1 MLGIKKIDG
10 IVFKAF
16 IGPLIFTFLISE
28 FIFLMQFLWKY
39 IDDLV
44 GKGLEF
50 HLILQLLMLFSFK
63 VLPLALPLSI
73 LLASAM
79 TMGNF
84 GENNEIVAAKA
95 SGVSTLRVMGSLVF
109 FVTLLSIGAYF
120 FSNKVLPY
128 TNLKF
133 MTLLMDIR
141 KHKPALDIKEGVFYK
156 GISGYTMKIG
166 KKSPNN
172 TSIYDV
178 IMYDHSSGY
187 GNDNIIMADKGEMDL
202 SADQRYMIFELFD
215 GRQYNDTRKRGK
227 DFEKMYEQ
235 NVVEFQYFRK
245 IFDLKE
251 FKLNRGDGT
260 LFKGYHEM
268 LDSKQLRVEI
278 DSIKREIEEVPS
290 AISSYNRNYIVFSKI
305 FQDTTPAIK
314 DIKSAPDS
322 IGYTEII
329 SGAGPNMEVLQG
341 AISSLQSMS
350 SYVEM
355 QLNDLNL
362 KNYHL
367 QKFKVELHK
376 KFMLSFACI
385 IFLLIGGS
393 MGAIVR
399 KGGLG
404 MPIIIAASFY
414 MIFHILN
421 MIGDKLAYNAVVSP
435 GIGAW
440 LPTIVLFPIA
450 LWLTYEATNDS
461 SVLKKETYIKW
472 IRMISPVRWAAIL
485 DKKRNDS

>member
-1 MLGIKKIDG
+1 MFGIKKIDG

-16 IGPLIFTFLISE
+16 IGPLIFTFIISE
-28 FIFLMQFLWKY
+28 FVFLMQFLWKY

-50 HLILQLLMLFSFK
+50 DLILQLLMLFSFK

-95 SGVSTLRVMGSLVF
+95 SGISTLRFMGSLIF
-109 FVTLLSIGAYF
+109 FVSILAVGAYF

-156 GISGYTMKIG
+156 GINGYTMKIG

-178 IMYDHSSGY
+178 IMYDHSTGY
-187 GNDNIIMADKGEMDL
+187 GNDLIIMADKGEMNL

-215 GRQYNDTRKRGK
+215 GRQYQETRKRTK
-227 DFEKMYEQ
+227 DYQKAYEQ
-235 NVVEFQYFRK
+235 NVVEFKYFRK

-251 FKLNRGDGT
+251 FKLNRGDGS

-268 LDSKQLRVEI
+268 LDSKQLRFEI
-278 DSIKREIEEVPS
+278 DSIQKDIDKVPS
-290 AISSYNRNYIVFSKI
+290 IIRDYYGNYFIFSQKKIDTLPEISNINLVP
-305 FQDTTPAIK
+305 DT
-314 DIKSAPDS
+314 
-322 IGYTEII
+322 IGYENVVGLDGPDKEVIH
-329 SGAGPNMEVLQG
+329 GALNN
-341 AISSLQSMS
+341 LQSIL
-350 SYVEM
+350 SYISMQKSDIEM
-355 QLNDLNL
+355 
-362 KNYHL
+362 KKYHK
-367 QKFKVELHK
+367 QKFEVELHK
-376 KFMLSFACI
+376 KFMLSFTCI
-385 IFLLIGGS
+385 ILLLIGSS

-404 MPIIIAASFY
+404 MPIIISASFY

-421 MIGDKLAYNAVVSP
+421 MIGDKLAYSAVVSP
-435 GIGAW
+435 GLGAW
-440 LPTIVLFPIA
+440 LPTVVLFPIA
-450 LWLTYEATNDS
+450 IWLSYKATNDS
-461 SVLKKETYIKW
+461 SMMKKETYQKIFKIIFPKKW
-472 IRMISPVRWAAIL
+472 RSSNEES
-485 DKKRNDS
+485 RNGN

>member
-50 HLILQLLMLFSFK
+50 SLIMQLLVLFSFK

-73 LLASAM
+73 LLSSAM

-95 SGVSTLRVMGSLVF
+95 SGISTLRVMGSLIF
-109 FVTLLSIGAYF
+109 FVSCLAVGAYF

-141 KHKPALDIKEGVFYK
+141 KHKPALDIKEGVFYR

-187 GNDNIIMADKGEMDL
+187 GNDNIIMADKGEMRL
-202 SADQRYMIFELFD
+202 SADSRYMIFELFD

-227 DFEKMYEQ
+227 EYEKLYEQ
-235 NVVEFQYFRK
+235 NVVEFKYFRK

-251 FKLNRGDGT
+251 FKLNRGDGN

-268 LDSKQLRVEI
+268 LDSKQLREEI
-278 DSIKREIEEVPS
+278 DSIQREIAHIPTELRD
-290 AISSYNRNYIVFSKI
+290 YNKNYVVLSKEKV
-305 FQDTTPAIK
+305 DTVTAIK
-314 DIKSAPDS
+314 DIQEVPDS
-322 IGYTEII
+322 IGYQQVI
-329 SGAGPNMEVLQG
+329 SGEGPKMEVLQG
-341 AISSLQSMS
+341 ALTSLQSMT
-350 SYVEM
+350 SYVDM
-355 QLNDLNL
+355 QMSDLSM

-404 MPIIIAASFY
+404 MPIIISASFY

-435 GIGAW
+435 GVGAW
-440 LPTIVLFPIA
+440 LPTIVLFPVA

-461 SVLKKETYIKW
+461 SLVKKETYIRWMKS
-472 IRMISPVRWAAIL
+472 ISPLKRIALL
-485 DKKRNDS
+485 DKDCNVS